1 MIDIRVQESS
11 DGVCT
16 VYIGHQV
23 IVAGL
28 SRHDASSLVE
38 AYRRQTDGVIHPS
51 SRPSLANRD
60 H

>member
-1 MIDIRVQESS
+1 MTNIRIQETS

-28 SRHDASSLVE
+28 SRLEASTLVDT
-38 AYRRQTDGVIHPS
+38 YHRQNRRVYPVSRS
-51 SRPSLANRD
+51 S
-60 H
+60 